1 MLPPGL
7 RSYAPRSGRRLVAAG
22 PRPRVTKWSTP
33 VRALLAVD
41 GSSLAHRAWHST
53 RADSDAE
60 REGTVTAAFASMLAT
75 TWRHGPYATL
85 LVAFD
90 HPVNHRRRDFPEYK
104 AQRVATPDGLR
115 TALERLL
122 DHLSAAGLAVR
133 RQEGIEA
140 DDLLAAASDA
150 ARTRAWTCDLL
161 SSDRDLL
168 SLVGGPV
175 RLLRPRQRF
184 TDLAIEDESAVRTS
198 YGVDPWHY
206 IDLAALRGDPS
217 DGLKGAPGIG
227 PTRAAR
233 LVRDHGSI
241 ADIYRALPDLPPSLA
256 NSLREGREDV
266 ERNLLLM
273 SPTPHLDIDLEE
285 AVARGAPLEALATV
299 LDDLGFPAASRRVRG
314 AIPGRPPA
322 GSEDPDASSLN
333 MPPIPP
339 TPSDADAPL

>member
-1 MLPPGL
+1 VEDV
-7 RSYAPRSGRRLVAAG
+7 LV
-22 PRPRVTKWSTP
+22 RQ
-33 VRALLAVD
+33 LLAVD

-53 RADSDAE
+53 RSDTDPD
-60 REGTVTAAFASMLAT
+60 RDGTVTAAFASMLAT
-75 TWRHGPYATL
+75 TWRHGPYASV

-104 AQRVATPDGLR
+104 AQRASTPDGLR
-115 TALERLL
+115 RALQGVLE
-122 DHLSAAGLAVR
+122 HLTAAGLAVR
-133 RQEGIEA
+133 QEEGIEA

-150 ARTRAWTCDLL
+150 ARTRAWSCDLL

-168 SLVGGPV
+168 ALVGGPV

-184 TDLAIEDESAVRTS
+184 TDLAIEDEDAVRSS
-198 YGVDPWHY
+198 YGVDPWRY

-233 LVRDHGSI
+233 LVRDHGGI

-256 NSLREGREDV
+256 DSLREGRADV

-273 SPTPHLDIDLEE
+273 SPAPHLDVDLDD
-285 AVARGAPLEALATV
+285 AVARGAPLAALADL
-299 LDDLGFPAASRRVRG
+299 LDGLGFPAAARRVR
-314 AIPGRPPA
+314 R
-322 GSEDPDASSLN
+322 ASGGPSPESIDEPSVTALSAPS
-333 MPPIPP
+333 MPPMPP
-339 TPSDADAPL
+339 PPSDADEPR